1 MNWAVEIEDM
11 TVAYDRHPVLWDVD
25 MKVPQG
31 ALAAVLGPNGAG
43 KSTLLK
49 AALGLIPTISGRVK
63 FYVNG
68 TLSVFK
74 EDKKQI
80 VYVPQSGSVD
90 WDFPTTVLDVVL
102 MGRYGHL
109 GWFRR
114 PGKKE
119 RELALR
125 TLEKIGMADYGNRQ
139 IKQLS
144 GGQQQ
149 RVFLARALVQDG
161 EIYFMD
167 EPFKGVDKKTE
178 ETIIT
183 ILKEMKNK
191 GKTVVVVHHDLNTVR
206 SYFEPSPSYAKKVLS
221 ATASLMQPFPALLW
235 LSYGAVRKI
244 RYGC

>member
-1 MNWAVEIEDM
+1 MKWAVEIEDM
-11 TVAYDRHPVLWDVD
+11 TVAYDMHPVLWDVD

-49 AALGLIPTISGRVK
+49 AALGLLTAVSGRVK

-68 TLSVFK
+68 TLAVFK

-109 GWFRR
+109 GWLRR
-114 PGKKE
+114 PGKRDKE
-119 RELALR
+119 MALSV
-125 TLEKIGMADYGNRQ
+125 LEKIGMADYRNRQ

-149 RVFLARALVQDG
+149 RVFLARALVQEG

-178 ETIIT
+178 ETIIA
-183 ILKEMKNK
+183 ILKEMKHQ
-191 GKTVVVVHHDLNTVR
+191 GKTIVVVHHDLNTVR
-206 SYFEPSPSYAKKVLS
+206 SYFDWVTLLNVRTIACGRTEDVFTAEALKKTYNLQE
-221 ATASLMQPFPALLW
+221 AAL
-235 LSYGAVRKI
+235 
-244 RYGC
+244 

>member
-191 GKTVVVVHHDLNTVR
+191 GKT
-206 SYFEPSPSYAKKVLS
+206 SLS
-221 ATASLMQPFPALLW
+221 FIT
-235 LSYGAVRKI
+235 I
-244 RYGC
+244 

>member
-183 ILKEMKNK
+183 ILKENSHCRPSRFEYCPLLFRL
-191 GKTVVVVHHDLNTVR
+191 GHSPQCSYR
-206 SYFEPSPSYAKKVLS
+206 SL
-221 ATASLMQPFPALLW
+221 
-235 LSYGAVRKI
+235 R
-244 RYGC
+244 

>member
-1 MNWAVEIEDM
+1 MA
-11 TVAYDRHPVLWDVD
+11 
-25 MKVPQG
+25 
-31 ALAAVLGPNGAG
+31 
-43 KSTLLK
+43 
-49 AALGLIPTISGRVK
+49 
-63 FYVNG
+63 
-68 TLSVFK
+68 VFK

-109 GWFRR
+109 GWLRR
-114 PGKKE
+114 PGKRDKE
-119 RELALR
+119 MALAV
-125 TLEKIGMADYGNRQ
+125 LEKIGMADYRNRQ

-149 RVFLARALVQDG
+149 RVFLARALVQEG

-178 ETIIT
+178 ETIIA
-183 ILKEMKNK
+183 ILKEMKHQ

-206 SYFEPSPSYAKKVLS
+206 SYFDWVTLLNVRTIACGRTEDVFTAEALKKTYNLQE
-221 ATASLMQPFPALLW
+221 AAL
-235 LSYGAVRKI
+235 
-244 RYGC
+244 

>member
-1 MNWAVEIEDM
+1 MKWAVEIEDM
-11 TVAYDRHPVLWDVD
+11 TVAYDMHPVLWDVD

-49 AALGLIPTISGRVK
+49 AALGLLTAVSGRVK

-68 TLSVFK
+68 TLAVLK

-109 GWFRR
+109 GWLRR
-114 PGKKE
+114 PGKRDKE
-119 RELALR
+119 MALAV
-125 TLEKIGMADYGNRQ
+125 LEKIGMADYRNRQ

-149 RVFLARALVQDG
+149 RVFLARALVQEG

-178 ETIIT
+178 ETIIA
-183 ILKEMKNK
+183 ILKEMKHQ

-206 SYFEPSPSYAKKVLS
+206 SYFDWVTLLNVRTIACGRTEDVFTAEALKKTYNLQE
-221 ATASLMQPFPALLW
+221 AAL
-235 LSYGAVRKI
+235 
-244 RYGC
+244 

>member
-1 MNWAVEIEDM
+1 MKWAVEIEDM
-11 TVAYDRHPVLWDVD
+11 TVAYDMHPVLWDVD

-49 AALGLIPTISGRVK
+49 AALGLLTAVSGRVK

-68 TLSVFK
+68 TLAVFK

-109 GWFRR
+109 GWLRR
-114 PGKKE
+114 PGKRDKE
-119 RELALR
+119 MALAV
-125 TLEKIGMADYGNRQ
+125 LEKIGMADYRNRQ

-149 RVFLARALVQDG
+149 RVFLARALVQEG

-178 ETIIT
+178 ETIIA
-183 ILKEMKNK
+183 ILKEMKHQ
-191 GKTVVVVHHDLNTVR
+191 GKTVVGVPHDLNTVR
-206 SYFEPSPSYAKKVLS
+206 S
-221 ATASLMQPFPALLW
+221 
-235 LSYGAVRKI
+235 
-244 RYGC
+244 

>member
-80 VYVPQSGSVD
+80 VYVPQ
-90 WDFPTTVLDVVL
+90 
-102 MGRYGHL
+102 
-109 GWFRR
+109 
-114 PGKKE
+114 
-119 RELALR
+119 
-125 TLEKIGMADYGNRQ
+125 
-139 IKQLS
+139 
-144 GGQQQ
+144 
-149 RVFLARALVQDG
+149 
-161 EIYFMD
+161 
-167 EPFKGVDKKTE
+167 
-178 ETIIT
+178 
-183 ILKEMKNK
+183 
-191 GKTVVVVHHDLNTVR
+191 
-206 SYFEPSPSYAKKVLS
+206 
-221 ATASLMQPFPALLW
+221 
-235 LSYGAVRKI
+235 
-244 RYGC
+244 

>member
-114 PGKKE
+114 PGKQD

-125 TLEKIGMADYGNRQ
+125 TLEKIGMADYENRQ

-161 EIYFMD
+161 E
-167 EPFKGVDKKTE
+167 
-178 ETIIT
+178 
-183 ILKEMKNK
+183 
-191 GKTVVVVHHDLNTVR
+191 
-206 SYFEPSPSYAKKVLS
+206 
-221 ATASLMQPFPALLW
+221 
-235 LSYGAVRKI
+235 GADNA
-244 RYGC
+244 GSQAE

>member
-1 MNWAVEIEDM
+1 MKWAVEIEDM
-11 TVAYDRHPVLWDVD
+11 TVAYDMHPVLWDVD

-49 AALGLIPTISGRVK
+49 AALGLLTTVSGRVK

-68 TLSVFK
+68 TLAVFK

-109 GWFRR
+109 GWLRR
-114 PGKKE
+114 PGKRDKE
-119 RELALR
+119 MALAV
-125 TLEKIGMADYGNRQ
+125 LEKIGMADYRNRQ

-149 RVFLARALVQDG
+149 RVFLARALVQEG

-178 ETIIT
+178 ETIIA
-183 ILKEMKNK
+183 ILKEMKHQ

-206 SYFEPSPSYAKKVLS
+206 SYFDWVTLLNVRTIACGRTEDVFTAEALKKTYNLQE
-221 ATASLMQPFPALLW
+221 AAL
-235 LSYGAVRKI
+235 
-244 RYGC
+244 

>member
-1 MNWAVEIEDM
+1 MKWAVEIEDM
-11 TVAYDRHPVLWDVD
+11 TVAYDMHPVLWDVD

-43 KSTLLK
+43 KSTLMK
-49 AALGLIPTISGRVK
+49 AALGLLTAVSGRVK

-68 TLSVFK
+68 TLAVFK

-109 GWFRR
+109 GWLRR
-114 PGKKE
+114 PGKRDKE
-119 RELALR
+119 MALSV
-125 TLEKIGMADYGNRQ
+125 LEKIGMADYRNRQ

-149 RVFLARALVQDG
+149 RVFLARALVQEG

-178 ETIIT
+178 ETIIA
-183 ILKEMKNK
+183 ILKEMKHQ

-206 SYFEPSPSYAKKVLS
+206 SYFDWVTLLNVRTIACGRTEDVFTAEALKKTYNLQE
-221 ATASLMQPFPALLW
+221 ASL
-235 LSYGAVRKI
+235 
-244 RYGC
+244 

>member
-119 RELALR
+119 RELALC

-183 ILKEMKNK
+183 ILKEMKSK
-191 GKTVVVVHHDLNTVR
+191 GKTVIVVHHDLNTVR
-206 SYFEPSPSYAKKVLS
+206 S
-221 ATASLMQPFPALLW
+221 
-235 LSYGAVRKI
+235 
-244 RYGC
+244 

>member
-1 MNWAVEIEDM
+1 MKWAVEIEDM
-11 TVAYDRHPVLWDVD
+11 TVAYDMHPVLWDVD

-49 AALGLIPTISGRVK
+49 AALGLLTAVSGRVK

-68 TLSVFK
+68 TLAVFK

-109 GWFRR
+109 GWLRR
-114 PGKKE
+114 PGKRDKE
-119 RELALR
+119 MALSV
-125 TLEKIGMADYGNRQ
+125 LEKIGMADYRNRQ

-149 RVFLARALVQDG
+149 RVFLARALVQEG

-183 ILKEMKNK
+183 ILKEMKHQ

-206 SYFEPSPSYAKKVLS
+206 SYFDWVTLLNVRTIACGRTEDVFTAEALKKTYNLQE
-221 ATASLMQPFPALLW
+221 AAL
-235 LSYGAVRKI
+235 
-244 RYGC
+244 

>member
-1 MNWAVEIEDM
+1 MKWAVEIEDM
-11 TVAYDRHPVLWDVD
+11 TVAYDMHPVLWDVD

-49 AALGLIPTISGRVK
+49 AALGLLTAVSGRVK

-68 TLSVFK
+68 TLAVFK

-109 GWFRR
+109 GWLRR
-114 PGKKE
+114 PGKRDKE
-119 RELALR
+119 MALSV
-125 TLEKIGMADYGNRQ
+125 LEKIGMADYRNRQ

-149 RVFLARALVQDG
+149 RVFLARALVQEG

-178 ETIIT
+178 ETIIA
-183 ILKEMKNK
+183 ILKEMKHQ

-206 SYFEPSPSYAKKVLS
+206 SYFDWVTLLNVRTIACGRKEDVFTTEALKK
-221 ATASLMQPFPALLW
+221 T
-235 LSYGAVRKI
+235 
-244 RYGC
+244 

>member
-1 MNWAVEIEDM
+1 MKWAVEIEDM
-11 TVAYDRHPVLWDVD
+11 TVAYDMHPVPWDVD
-25 MKVPQG
+25 IKVPQG

-49 AALGLIPTISGRVK
+49 AALGLLTAVSGRVK

-68 TLSVFK
+68 TLAVFK

-109 GWFRR
+109 GWLRR
-114 PGKKE
+114 PGKRDKE
-119 RELALR
+119 MALSV
-125 TLEKIGMADYGNRQ
+125 LEKIGMADYRNRQ

-149 RVFLARALVQDG
+149 RVFLARALVQEG

-178 ETIIT
+178 ETIIA
-183 ILKEMKNK
+183 ILKEMKHQ

-206 SYFEPSPSYAKKVLS
+206 SYFDWVTLLNVRTIACGRTEDVFTAEALKKTYNLQE
-221 ATASLMQPFPALLW
+221 AAL
-235 LSYGAVRKI
+235 
-244 RYGC
+244 

>member
-1 MNWAVEIEDM
+1 MKWAVEIEDM
-11 TVAYDRHPVLWDVD
+11 TVAYDMHPVLWDVD

-49 AALGLIPTISGRVK
+49 AALGLLTAVSGRVK

-68 TLSVFK
+68 TLAVFK

-80 VYVPQSGSVD
+80 VYVPQSGRVD

-109 GWFRR
+109 GWLRR
-114 PGKKE
+114 PGKRDKE
-119 RELALR
+119 MALSV
-125 TLEKIGMADYGNRQ
+125 LEKIGMADYRNRQ

-149 RVFLARALVQDG
+149 RVFLARALVQEG

-178 ETIIT
+178 ETIIA
-183 ILKEMKNK
+183 ILKEMKHQ

-206 SYFEPSPSYAKKVLS
+206 SYFDWVTLLNVRTIACGRTEDVFTAEALKKTYNLQE
-221 ATASLMQPFPALLW
+221 AAL
-235 LSYGAVRKI
+235 
-244 RYGC
+244 

>member
-1 MNWAVEIEDM
+1 MKWAVEIEDM
-11 TVAYDRHPVLWDVD
+11 TVAYDMHPVLWDVD

-49 AALGLIPTISGRVK
+49 AALGLLTAVSGRVK

-68 TLSVFK
+68 TLAVFK

-109 GWFRR
+109 GWLRR
-114 PGKKE
+114 PGKRDKE
-119 RELALR
+119 MALAV
-125 TLEKIGMADYGNRQ
+125 LEKIGMADYRNRQ

-149 RVFLARALVQDG
+149 RVFLARALVQEG

-178 ETIIT
+178 ETIIA
-183 ILKEMKNK
+183 ILKEMKHQ

-206 SYFEPSPSYAKKVLS
+206 SYFDWVTLLNVRTIACGRTEDVFTAEALKKTYNLQE
-221 ATASLMQPFPALLW
+221 AAL
-235 LSYGAVRKI
+235 
-244 RYGC
+244 

>member
-1 MNWAVEIEDM
+1 MKWAVEIEDM
-11 TVAYDRHPVLWDVD
+11 TVAYDMHPVLWDVD

-49 AALGLIPTISGRVK
+49 AALGLLTAVSGRVK

-68 TLSVFK
+68 TLAVFK

-109 GWFRR
+109 GWLRR
-114 PGKKE
+114 PGKRDKE
-119 RELALR
+119 MALAV
-125 TLEKIGMADYGNRQ
+125 LEKIGMADYRNRQ

-149 RVFLARALVQDG
+149 RVFLARALVQEG
-161 EIYFMD
+161 AIYFMD

-178 ETIIT
+178 ETIIA
-183 ILKEMKNK
+183 ILKEMKHQ

-206 SYFEPSPSYAKKVLS
+206 SYFDWVTLLNVRTIACGRTEDVFTAEALKKTYNLQE
-221 ATASLMQPFPALLW
+221 AAL
-235 LSYGAVRKI
+235 
-244 RYGC
+244 

>member
-1 MNWAVEIEDM
+1 MKWAVEIEDM
-11 TVAYDRHPVLWDVD
+11 TVAYDMHPVLWDVD

-49 AALGLIPTISGRVK
+49 AALGLLTAVSGRVK

-68 TLSVFK
+68 TLAVFK

-109 GWFRR
+109 GWLRR
-114 PGKKE
+114 PGKRDKE
-119 RELALR
+119 MALSV
-125 TLEKIGMADYGNRQ
+125 LEKIGMADYRNRQ

-149 RVFLARALVQDG
+149 RVFLARALVQEG

-178 ETIIT
+178 ETIIA
-183 ILKEMKNK
+183 ILKEMKHQ

-206 SYFEPSPSYAKKVLS
+206 SYFDWVTLLNVRTIACGRTEDVFTAEALKKTYNLQE
-221 ATASLMQPFPALLW
+221 AAL
-235 LSYGAVRKI
+235 
-244 RYGC
+244 

>member
-1 MNWAVEIEDM
+1 MKWAVEIEDM
-11 TVAYDRHPVLWDVD
+11 TVAYDMHPVLWDVD

-49 AALGLIPTISGRVK
+49 AALGLLTAVSGRVK

-68 TLSVFK
+68 TLAVFK

-109 GWFRR
+109 GWLRR
-114 PGKKE
+114 PGKREKE
-119 RELALR
+119 MALSV
-125 TLEKIGMADYGNRQ
+125 LEKIGMADYRNRQ

-149 RVFLARALVQDG
+149 RVFLARALVQEG

-178 ETIIT
+178 ETIIA
-183 ILKEMKNK
+183 ILKEMKHQ

-206 SYFEPSPSYAKKVLS
+206 SYFDWVTLLNVRTIACGRTEDVFTAEALKKTYNLQE
-221 ATASLMQPFPALLW
+221 AAL
-235 LSYGAVRKI
+235 
-244 RYGC
+244 

>member
-1 MNWAVEIEDM
+1 VNWAVEIEDM

-114 PGKKE
+114 PGKQD

-125 TLEKIGMADYGNRQ
+125 TLEKIGMADYENRQ

-149 RVFLARALVQDG
+149 RTLLARALCAADKM
-161 EIYFMD
+161 ILLD
-167 EPFKGVDKKTE
+167 EPAAGLDPEAMQYMYDLIAKLNKEGMTIVMITHDVPAVVQYANRIVRFVDGTV
-178 ETIIT
+178 
-183 ILKEMKNK
+183 KEVSTDEYRK
-191 GKTVVVVHHDLNTVR
+191 VV
-206 SYFEPSPSYAKKVLS
+206 EK
-221 ATASLMQPFPALLW
+221 
-235 LSYGAVRKI
+235 
-244 RYGC
+244 C

>member
-1 MNWAVEIEDM
+1 MKWAVEIEDM
-11 TVAYDRHPVLWDVD
+11 TVAYDMHPVLWDVD

-49 AALGLIPTISGRVK
+49 AALGLLTAVSGRVK

-68 TLSVFK
+68 TLAVFK

-109 GWFRR
+109 GWLRR
-114 PGKKE
+114 PGKRDKE
-119 RELALR
+119 MALSV
-125 TLEKIGMADYGNRQ
+125 LEKIGMADYRNRQ

-149 RVFLARALVQDG
+149 RGFLARALVQEG

-178 ETIIT
+178 ETIIA
-183 ILKEMKNK
+183 ILKEMKHQ

-206 SYFEPSPSYAKKVLS
+206 SYFDWVTLLNVRTIACGRTEDVFTAEALKKTYNLQE
-221 ATASLMQPFPALLW
+221 AAL
-235 LSYGAVRKI
+235 
-244 RYGC
+244 

>member
-90 WDFPTTVLDVVL
+90 WDFPTTVLDGVL

-109 GWFRR
+109 GGFEDPARKIGNWPYEHWKKSVWPITETGKSNNYPAANNNGYSWPEPWFRTEKSISWTNR
-114 PGKKE
+114 SRASIKRRKK
-119 RELALR
+119 RLL
-125 TLEKIGMADYGNRQ
+125 LY
-139 IKQLS
+139 S
-144 GGQQQ
+144 
-149 RVFLARALVQDG
+149 
-161 EIYFMD
+161 
-167 EPFKGVDKKTE
+167 KK
-178 ETIIT
+178 
-183 ILKEMKNK
+183 
-191 GKTVVVVHHDLNTVR
+191 
-206 SYFEPSPSYAKKVLS
+206 
-221 ATASLMQPFPALLW
+221 
-235 LSYGAVRKI
+235 
-244 RYGC
+244 

>member
-183 ILKEMKNK
+183 ILKEMKSK
-191 GKTVVVVHHDLNTVR
+191 GKTVIVVHHDLNTVH
-206 SYFEPSPSYAKKVLS
+206 SYFDWVTLLNVRTVACGKTSEVFTA
-221 ATASLMQPFPALLW
+221 ASLKETYNLQEVVL
-235 LSYGAVRKI
+235 
-244 RYGC
+244 

>member
-1 MNWAVEIEDM
+1 MKWAVEIEDM
-11 TVAYDRHPVLWDVD
+11 TVAYDMHPVLWDVD

-49 AALGLIPTISGRVK
+49 AALGLLTAVSGRVK

-68 TLSVFK
+68 TLAVFK

-109 GWFRR
+109 GWLRR
-114 PGKKE
+114 PGKRDKE
-119 RELALR
+119 MALSV
-125 TLEKIGMADYGNRQ
+125 LEKIGMADYRNRL

-149 RVFLARALVQDG
+149 RVFLARALVQEG

-178 ETIIT
+178 ETIIA
-183 ILKEMKNK
+183 ILKEMKHQ

-206 SYFEPSPSYAKKVLS
+206 SYFDWVTLLNVRTIACGRTEDVFTAEALKKTYNLQE
-221 ATASLMQPFPALLW
+221 AAL
-235 LSYGAVRKI
+235 
-244 RYGC
+244 

>member
-1 MNWAVEIEDM
+1 MKWAVEIEDM
-11 TVAYDRHPVLWDVD
+11 TVAYDMHPVLWDVD

-49 AALGLIPTISGRVK
+49 AALGLLTAVSGRVK

-68 TLSVFK
+68 TLAVFK

-109 GWFRR
+109 GWLQR
-114 PGKKE
+114 PGKRDKE
-119 RELALR
+119 MALAV
-125 TLEKIGMADYGNRQ
+125 LEKIGMADYRNRQ

-149 RVFLARALVQDG
+149 RVFLARALVQEG

-178 ETIIT
+178 ETIIA
-183 ILKEMKNK
+183 ILKEMKHQ

-206 SYFEPSPSYAKKVLS
+206 SYFDWVTLLNVRTIACGRTEDVFTAEALKKTYNLQE
-221 ATASLMQPFPALLW
+221 AAL
-235 LSYGAVRKI
+235 
-244 RYGC
+244 

>member
-1 MNWAVEIEDM
+1 MKWAVEIEDM
-11 TVAYDRHPVLWDVD
+11 TVAYDMHPVLWDVD

-49 AALGLIPTISGRVK
+49 AALGLLTAVSGRVK

-68 TLSVFK
+68 TLAVFK

-109 GWFRR
+109 GWLRR
-114 PGKKE
+114 PGKRDKE
-119 RELALR
+119 MALSV
-125 TLEKIGMADYGNRQ
+125 LEKIGMADYRNRQ

-149 RVFLARALVQDG
+149 RVFLARALVQEG

-178 ETIIT
+178 ETIIA
-183 ILKEMKNK
+183 ILKEMKHQ

-206 SYFEPSPSYAKKVLS
+206 SYFD
-221 ATASLMQPFPALLW
+221 W
-235 LSYGAVRKI
+235 
-244 RYGC
+244 

>member
-11 TVAYDRHPVLWDVD
+11 TVAYDSHPVLWDVD

-206 SYFEPSPSYAKKVLS
+206 LGHSPQCSYR
-221 ATASLMQPFPALLW
+221 SL
-235 LSYGAVRKI
+235 R
-244 RYGC
+244 

>member
-1 MNWAVEIEDM
+1 MKWAVEIEDM
-11 TVAYDRHPVLWDVD
+11 TVAYDMHPVLWDVD

-49 AALGLIPTISGRVK
+49 AALGLLTAISGRVK

-68 TLSVFK
+68 TLAVFK

-109 GWFRR
+109 GWLRR
-114 PGKKE
+114 PGKRDKE
-119 RELALR
+119 MALAV
-125 TLEKIGMADYGNRQ
+125 LEKIGMADYRNRQ

-149 RVFLARALVQDG
+149 RVFLARALVQEG

-178 ETIIT
+178 ETIIA
-183 ILKEMKNK
+183 ILKEMKHQ

-206 SYFEPSPSYAKKVLS
+206 SYFDWVTLLNVRTIACGRTEDVFTAEALKKTYNLQE
-221 ATASLMQPFPALLW
+221 AAL
-235 LSYGAVRKI
+235 
-244 RYGC
+244 

>member
-1 MNWAVEIEDM
+1 MKWAGEIEDM
-11 TVAYDRHPVLWDVD
+11 TVAYDMHPVLWDVD

-49 AALGLIPTISGRVK
+49 AALGLLTAVSGRVK

-68 TLSVFK
+68 TLAVFK

-109 GWFRR
+109 GWLRR
-114 PGKKE
+114 PGKRDKE
-119 RELALR
+119 MALAV
-125 TLEKIGMADYGNRQ
+125 LEKIGMADYRNRQ

-149 RVFLARALVQDG
+149 RVFLARALVQEG

-178 ETIIT
+178 ETIIA
-183 ILKEMKNK
+183 ILKEMKHQ

-206 SYFEPSPSYAKKVLS
+206 SYFDWVTLLNVRTIACGRTEDVFTAEALKKTYNLQE
-221 ATASLMQPFPALLW
+221 AAL
-235 LSYGAVRKI
+235 
-244 RYGC
+244 

>member
-1 MNWAVEIEDM
+1 MKWAVEIEDM
-11 TVAYDRHPVLWDVD
+11 TVAYDMHPVLWDVD

-49 AALGLIPTISGRVK
+49 AALGLLTAVSGRVK

-68 TLSVFK
+68 TLAVFK

-90 WDFPTTVLDVVL
+90 WDLPTTVLDVVL

-109 GWFRR
+109 GWLRR
-114 PGKKE
+114 PGKRDKE
-119 RELALR
+119 MALAL
-125 TLEKIGMADYGNRQ
+125 LEKIGMADYRNRQ

-149 RVFLARALVQDG
+149 RVFLARALVQEG

-178 ETIIT
+178 ETIIA
-183 ILKEMKNK
+183 ILKEMKHQ

-206 SYFEPSPSYAKKVLS
+206 SYFDWVTLLNVRTIACGRTEDVFTAEALKKTYNLQE
-221 ATASLMQPFPALLW
+221 AAL
-235 LSYGAVRKI
+235 
-244 RYGC
+244 

>member
-1 MNWAVEIEDM
+1 MKWAVEIEDM
-11 TVAYDRHPVLWDVD
+11 TVAYDMHPVLWDVD

-49 AALGLIPTISGRVK
+49 AALGLLTAVSGRVK

-68 TLSVFK
+68 TLAVFK

-109 GWFRR
+109 GWLRR
-114 PGKKE
+114 PGKRDKE
-119 RELALR
+119 MALAV
-125 TLEKIGMADYGNRQ
+125 LEKIGMADYRNRQ

-149 RVFLARALVQDG
+149 RVFLARALIQEG

-178 ETIIT
+178 ETIIA
-183 ILKEMKNK
+183 ILKEMKHQ

-206 SYFEPSPSYAKKVLS
+206 SYFDWVTLLNVRTIACGRTEDVFTAEALKKTYNLQE
-221 ATASLMQPFPALLW
+221 AAL
-235 LSYGAVRKI
+235 
-244 RYGC
+244 